1 VSKRRPLPPSEAQQN
16 ADALYRRTYTY
27 APENATSIN
36 LNWDWRKRQP
46 RDLREAVSMAR
57 QLHAAEVPSKL
68 HEGPDSIG
76 PDGTPRMTVRAE
88 GYIFGSGTSDD
99 APRNP
104 ETNERDPVGYY
115 HAPFR
120 ARLAEMTGDHYGRC
134 VRRCVCKGGQR
145 IGKDDRHHHF
155 KDCPAGQPWVP
166 CNDVSHKRAAIVQHV
181 TIGAQSPVEAAIAE
195 GVPSWCARLVAE
207 DALRAFLHSMSDMKF
222 HLPAM
227 PSETVTAA

>member
-1 VSKRRPLPPSEAQQN
+1 MSKRRPYIGNSEAQAN
-16 ADALYRRTYTY
+16 AEALMRRSAPFTAAADASVRV
-27 APENATSIN
+27 A
-36 LNWDWRKRQP
+36 WDWRKRQP
-46 RDLREAVSMAR
+46 RDLREAVDMAR

-76 PDGTPRMTVRAE
+76 PDGTPKMTARAE

-120 ARLAEMTGDHYGRC
+120 ARLAEMSAGME
-134 VRRCVCKGGQR
+134 V
-145 IGKDDRHHHF
+145 DR
-155 KDCPAGQPWVP
+155 
-166 CNDVSHKRAAIVQHV
+166 KRAAIVQHV
-181 TIGAQSPVEAAIAE
+181 TIGARSPVEAAIAE

-227 PSETVTAA
+227 QSEAVTAA